1 MSLTSDLIDFPH
13 VLNFL
18 CILVSPRFFESL
30 EEVTRSVRRTVDR
43 TDDLLR
49 GQSPGESVNNSL
61 EIFVGGSWW
70 EERNGSPAI
79 RDGCVV

>member
-1 MSLTSDLIDFPH
+1 M
-13 VLNFL
+13 
-18 CILVSPRFFESL
+18 
-30 EEVTRSVRRTVDR
+30 RRTVDR